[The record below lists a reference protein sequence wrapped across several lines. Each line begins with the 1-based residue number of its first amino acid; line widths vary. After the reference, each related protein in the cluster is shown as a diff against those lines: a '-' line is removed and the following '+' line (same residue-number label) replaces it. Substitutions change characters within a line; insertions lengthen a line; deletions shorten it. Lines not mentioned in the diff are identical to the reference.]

1 MLDQWHI
8 AYGIAYQ
15 KLEIIHADTPTRR
28 HADTPTRR
36 HADSSDLRPA
46 NCSLSLMAWQ

>member
-15 KLEIIHADTPTRR
+15 KLEIIHADTPTRPLFR
-28 HADTPTRR
+28 FAARKLLVIVDGVAISEAP
-36 HADSSDLRPA
+36 
-46 NCSLSLMAWQ
+46 